1 MSRSICRFVLLCS
14 VGILLVV
21 TPLHA
26 QPAARSARAQAGDVT
41 AVLVEGGATVA
52 TDSGSSQPGVTIST
66 PTAFGAGWGQLYAGL
81 SYQDRLRY
89 SDWHDGI
96 ITIGAGL
103 GNPART
109 VGLTVAVSLLDTYT
123 DFGKDRSL
131 SLKLHRRLPYRSAVA
146 VGYENVWH
154 TRGTDGGDS
163 HYVVASTVVSLRPDP
178 TAPLGSVVVSAG
190 LGDDRFLSEERF
202 ARGEGGVNAFASLA
216 VRLLRPVNGLVN
228 WTGQDLALGLSIV
241 PLRAL
246 PVVVTPAVLDV
257 TGRAGDGARLG
268 VSVSA
273 GVNLRR

>member
-1 MSRSICRFVLLCS
+1 MSFSPCRFVC
-14 VGILLVV
+14 LLVLTGLLFGSPSV
-21 TPLHA
+21 HA
-26 QPAARSARAQAGDVT
+26 QEATRGQAGDVT
-41 AVLVEGGATVA
+41 AVLIEGGIIG
-52 TDSGSSQPGVTIST
+52 TDGGERMRPSVTIST
-66 PTAFGAGWGQLYAGL
+66 PTAFGAGWGQVYAGL

-89 SDWHDGI
+89 SDWHDGL
-96 ITIGAGL
+96 ITVGVGL
-103 GNPART
+103 GNPTRT
-109 VGLTVAVSLLDTYT
+109 VGLAVTVQLLDTYT

-146 VGYENVWH
+146 VGYENIWH

-163 HYVVASTVVSLRPDP
+163 HYAVASTVVPLRRDRA
-178 TAPLGSVVVSAG
+178 APFGSVVVTAG
-190 LGDDRFLSEERF
+190 LGDDRFLSEARF
-202 ARGEGGVNAFASLA
+202 ARGESGVSAFGSLA

-228 WTGQDLALGLSIV
+228 WTGQDLNLGLSVV

-257 TGRAGDGARLG
+257 TGRAGDGARIA

>member
-1 MSRSICRFVLLCS
+1 MSFSTCRFVCLLVFAGLLLCS
-14 VGILLVV
+14 AP
-21 TPLHA
+21 TYA
-26 QPAARSARAQAGDVT
+26 QESARGQAGDVT
-41 AVLVEGGATVA
+41 AVLIEGGTIGA
-52 TDSGSSQPGVTIST
+52 DDDGGLRPSVTIST
-66 PTAFGAGWGQLYAGL
+66 PTAFGPGWGQVYAGL

-96 ITIGAGL
+96 ITVGAGA

-109 VGLTVAVSLLDTYT
+109 VGLAVTVHLLDTYT

-146 VGYENVWH
+146 VGYENIWH
-154 TRGTDGGDS
+154 TQGTDGGDS
-163 HYVVASTVVSLRPDP
+163 HYVVASTVVPLRPDP
-178 TAPLGSVVVSAG
+178 ATPFGMMVVTAGF
-190 LGDDRFLSEERF
+190 GDDRFLAEDRF
-202 ARGEGGVNAFASLA
+202 AREEGGVNAFGSLA

-228 WTGQDLALGLSIV
+228 WTGQDLNLGLSIV

-257 TGRAGDGARLG
+257 TGRAGDGARIAT
-268 VSVSA
+268 SVSA